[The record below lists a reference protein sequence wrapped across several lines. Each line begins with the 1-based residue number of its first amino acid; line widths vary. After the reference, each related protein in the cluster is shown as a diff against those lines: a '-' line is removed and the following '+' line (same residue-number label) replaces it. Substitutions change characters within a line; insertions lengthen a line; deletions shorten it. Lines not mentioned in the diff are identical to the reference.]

1 MKRDLHVCVSV
12 LNELKSQI
20 LQARQAAA
28 AASSENSSAASASA
42 EDLVEEL
49 RAELCLPVQTED
61 RAALKLAPLAE
72 CTYCDEEWLRQGASD
87 VHPVFISAIFCGGGQ
102 FPPPPDLQFTANGC
116 QIVCSNCFFRPGQ

>member
-1 MKRDLHVCVSV
+1 VSV

-102 FPPPPDLQFTANGC
+102 FPPTPNLQFTANGC
-116 QIVCSNCFFRPGQ
+116 QIVCSNSYFRPGQ